1 MENKICDKKMSF
13 EECELAV
20 LRSAI
25 DKAEERDKSKA
36 ISPQIKE
43 MIQIVEQF
51 LRDERCICYGGTAIN
66 NLLPKREQFY
76 NYDEEVPDYDFFSHK
91 PIEHAKKLVDLY
103 VKAGYE
109 DVEAK
114 SGVHFGTY
122 KVYVNFIPMADIT
135 LLEKSLFDVLLENSI
150 KKLGIYY
157 CPPNYLRMSMYLEL
171 SRPKGDISRWE
182 KVLKRLTLLNKYYP
196 LKEDTCDYKIIQRKY
211 EGDNKRVD
219 EINEAIRTT
228 CIDEEC
234 IFFGGYA
241 NFLYSKY
248 MPYSIRSRFTKDPDY
263 DILSK
268 DPEKT
273 SEFIK
278 DALEELDIKNVK
290 LIRHDGLQD
299 IISEHYEIRVGK
311 DSVCYVYKPIGC
323 HSYNEI
329 TINKNTIKVATID
342 TMLSFYLAF
351 MYINRPYYDPKRI
364 VCMSK
369 FLFDVQ
375 QNNRLKQ
382 NGLLK
387 RFSIDCYGEQHTL
400 EEIREQ
406 KAKKFQEFKKLKD
419 RQSPEYQKWFFTY
432 RPEIKKNT
440 GNETGNDNN
449 MNENKNTPEKN
460 EDTKN
465 KDTKNEKETDKKAK
479 QTRKRKIKGKIKGKT
494 KGKNKT
500 DTVKKNLFD
509 LFKS

>member
-1 MENKICDKKMSF
+1 MQNKICDKKMSF

-25 DKAEERDKSKA
+25 DKAEQRDKSKA
-36 ISPQIKE
+36 ISPQIKD
-43 MIQIVEQF
+43 MIQIVEKF

-76 NYDEEVPDYDFFSHK
+76 NYDEEVPDYDFFSSK
-91 PIEHAKKLVDLY
+91 PIEHATKLVDIY

-109 DVEAK
+109 EVEAK

-135 LLEKSLFDVLLENSI
+135 LLEKSLFDILLENSK

-196 LKEDTCDYKIIQRKY
+196 LNDDTCDYKIIQRKY
-211 EGDNKRVD
+211 EGDNKSVD
-219 EINEAIRTT
+219 DINEAIRTT

-268 DPEKT
+268 EPETT

-290 LIRHDGLQD
+290 IIRHDGLQD

-351 MYINRPYYDPKRI
+351 MYIDRPYYDPKRI

-387 RFSIDCYGEQHTL
+387 RFSIDCYGVQHTL
-400 EEIREQ
+400 EEIRET
-406 KAKKFQEFKKLKD
+406 KAKKFKEFKDLND
-419 RQSPEYQKWFFTY
+419 RKSGEYQKWFFSY
-432 RPEIKKNT
+432 RPEIKKDANNSENNT
-440 GNETGNDNN
+440 N
-449 MNENKNTPEKN
+449 
-460 EDTKN
+460 
-465 KDTKNEKETDKKAK
+465 NEKKIVKKRK
-479 QTRKRKIKGKIKGKT
+479 QTRKNKIKGKNKKGTIK
-494 KGKNKT
+494 NIYS
-500 DTVKKNLFD
+500 LFS
-509 LFKS
+509 K